1 MRSALLAWTVAAALI
16 LGSNVYAEPAATP
29 VVEVDFTGPA
39 VSPSHWTM
47 ILHQDGS
54 GHFQSQWNMS
64 SPAGLEE
71 ATAPD
76 VDRGIQVSA
85 EFAERVFQI
94 AQRHNWFNQECES
107 HLKVAFQ
114 GWKKL
119 SYTGPQAQGTCTFNY
134 SSDKEIEALGDA
146 LLAVSETLREG
157 ARLEML
163 LLHDRLGLDQEME
176 VLTQAARDGRAQQI
190 GVIREVLERVAAD
203 EAVLDRVRKQARLLL
218 AQTADK

>member
-1 MRSALLAWTVAAALI
+1 
-16 LGSNVYAEPAATP
+16 
-29 VVEVDFTGPA
+29 
-39 VSPSHWTM
+39 
-47 ILHQDGS
+47 
-54 GHFQSQWNMS
+54 
-64 SPAGLEE
+64 
-71 ATAPD
+71 
-76 VDRGIQVSA
+76 
-85 EFAERVFQI
+85 
-94 AQRHNWFNQECES
+94 
-107 HLKVAFQ
+107 
-114 GWKKL
+114 
-119 SYTGPQAQGTCTFNY
+119 
-134 SSDKEIEALGDA
+134 LGDA